1 MKAFFASI
9 KKEVLVLLRDRAGL
23 GILFIMPLTLVIIM
37 ALIQDGPYQNFQKS
51 EFPLIFVNNDNDS
64 VGATIEKNLREAK
77 LFKIHKTINGIP
89 ATDKTAKEAVSQG
102 KFKAG
107 VIIPAGLSKFLR
119 KNARI
124 IVSKTFSGN
133 PISDKPLFKKPA
145 DSLKIKFFLDPLT
158 SFSFKNTITY
168 ILEKAS
174 SSITS
179 QTITNKYYDHLEN
192 FYPIENKVNF
202 DSCKIIEIQ
211 EIDASNIY
219 NSGVVF
225 NSVQHNVPA
234 WTMFAIFFIFLP
246 LSGGIIK
253 ERDYGTFIRLKF
265 MPHSFSTLIVGKI
278 VLYTVVG
285 CIQFL
290 MMLMVGK
297 YLFPA
302 MGLPSLIIGHSYFS
316 IFIIVFSASLAATG
330 FGVLIG
336 TFFSTHQQVVT
347 FGSISVI
354 ILAALGGIWVPI
366 YIMSKTM
373 AKVSKFSPLEWGLNA
388 FNEIFLHNGN
398 FFNVYLDVMKLLL
411 FSFASFLL
419 SFLYYKYKRTN

>member
-9 KKEVLVLLRDRAGL
+9 KKEVLVFIRDRAGL
-23 GILFIMPLTLVIIM
+23 GMLFIMPLALVIIM

-51 EFPLIFVNNDNDS
+51 EFPLIFVDNDKDT
-64 VGATIEKNLREAK
+64 VGAVIEKNLRDSK
-77 LFKIHKTINGIP
+77 IFKIFKDINGVA

-102 KFKAG
+102 KFKVG
-107 VIIPAGLSKFLR
+107 VIVPAGLSKFLQ

-124 IVSKTFSGN
+124 IVAMTFSGHPATDSN
-133 PISDKPLFKKPA
+133 LFAKPA
-145 DSLKIKFFLDPLT
+145 DSLKIKYFLDPLT
-158 SFSFKNTITY
+158 SFSFKNAIKY
-168 ILEKAS
+168 ILEKS
-174 SSITS
+174 SSSLITL
-179 QTITNKYYDHLEN
+179 TITNKYYERLEN
-192 FYPIENKVNF
+192 YYPVENKINI
-202 DSCKIIEIQ
+202 DSCKIIGIQ

-246 LSGGIIK
+246 LAGGIIK

-265 MPHSFSTLIVGKI
+265 MPHSFSTIIIGKI
-278 VLYTVVG
+278 ILYTVVG
-285 CIQFL
+285 CIQFAL
-290 MMLMVGK
+290 MLMVGK
-297 YLFPA
+297 CLLPTI
-302 MGLPSLIIGHSYFS
+302 GLPSLMIGNSYLS
-316 IFIIVFSASLAATG
+316 IFVIVFSASLAATS

-373 AKVSKFSPLEWGLNA
+373 AKVSKYSPLEWGLNA
-388 FNEIFLHNGN
+388 FNEIFLHNGTFVN
-398 FFNVYLDVMKLLL
+398 IYMDALKLLL
-411 FSFASFLL
+411 FSFASF
-419 SFLYYKYKRTN
+419 FLAFQYYKYKRIN